1 MKIKQLYD
9 YYKNKE
15 DIDCPLT
22 EALMRGGYVQAEGTG
37 YREEQIDDIPS
48 QYIHLMNYCEKQIL
62 KDKNKDFPRTVKC
75 GELIFWM
82 AEASNA
88 VRYEELEKLKNDIL
102 KDYKNNRRAGN
113 TKIQDIC
120 FDKIISLI
128 EFEMSHE

>member
-9 YYKNKE
+9 FFKNKK

-22 EALMRGGYVQAEGTG
+22 EALMRGGYVQRKGTG
-37 YREEQIDDIPS
+37 YRKEQIDDMPS
-48 QYIHLMNYCEKQIL
+48 QYTHLMNYCEDQIRRG
-62 KDKNKDFPRTVKC
+62 KNKDFPKTVTC

-88 VRYEELEKLKNDIL
+88 VRYEKLDELKNEIL
-102 KDYKNNRRAGN
+102 KNYQKKRKAGN
-113 TKIQDIC
+113 TIIQKVC

-128 EFEMSHE
+128 EFEMSHK

>member
-9 YYKNKE
+9 FYKNKK

-22 EALMRGGYVQAEGTG
+22 EALMRGGYLQAKGTG
-37 YREEQIDDIPS
+37 YRQEQIDDMPS
-48 QYIHLMNYCEKQIL
+48 QYIHLMNYCEGQIR
-62 KDKNKDFPRTVKC
+62 DGKNKDFPKSITC

-88 VRYEELEKLKNDIL
+88 LSYEELDKLKDEIL
-102 KDYKNNRRAGN
+102 DKYKYDRIGGN
-113 TKIQDIC
+113 KKIQNIC

-128 EFEMSHE
+128 EVKMSHK